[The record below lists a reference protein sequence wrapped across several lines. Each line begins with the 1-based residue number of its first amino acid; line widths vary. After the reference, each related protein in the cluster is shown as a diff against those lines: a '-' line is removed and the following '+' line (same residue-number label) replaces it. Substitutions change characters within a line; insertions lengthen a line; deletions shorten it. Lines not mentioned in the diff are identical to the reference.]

1 MDYIENIFFLGHHVD
16 DKIKNQFIGITM
28 DLNGLDE
35 SKDTHL
41 HINSLSGNIQFVL
54 SNIHITHN
62 MHGIDYFY
70 ASLNPK
76 HLILGMSSWA

>member
-41 HINSLSGNIQFVL
+41 HINSLSGSI
-54 SNIHITHN
+54 
-62 MHGIDYFY
+62 
-70 ASLNPK
+70 
-76 HLILGMSSWA
+76 SWTIC

>member
-1 MDYIENIFFLGHHVD
+1 MKAKTHIYILTLWVAVLVGLFVND
-16 DKIKNQFIGITM
+16 D
-28 DLNGLDE
+28 
-35 SKDTHL
+35 
-41 HINSLSGNIQFVL
+41 IQFVL